1 MTTEVKLFGMPANA
15 GRWIFVVL
23 GMVINMCL
31 GAVYAYSVFK
41 KPLESMFNITA
52 TQGNLPFMVFLAL
65 FALFTFFAGKFIDK
79 YGPRNVMMIG
89 GVLVGVGWILT
100 AFASNIYMVITTYGI
115 IGGAGVG
122 IVYGGPV
129 SVCTRW
135 FPDKKGLANGLS
147 LLGFGASA
155 FVTAPLAKF
164 LIGING
170 PLVTFGIMGAGFL
183 VIVVFLASFMKFPRG
198 GWVPAGWT
206 PPQTAA
212 GVAGSLST
220 GEMMK
225 TTSFYG
231 LWCCYLIGATA
242 GLMAIGISATVGKE
256 VIGLTTD
263 MAAILVSVFAVFNG
277 IGRPIFGT
285 LTDKITPRNAAILS
299 FIIICAASVMMLN
312 AGEGS
317 STLYTISFC
326 GFWLCLGGWLAIAPT
341 ATATFF
347 GMDGYA
353 QKYGVV
359 FSAYGLGAII
369 GGIISGSAKDA
380 FGSYI
385 TAFYPTAILA
395 VVGIVIAFTMLKP
408 PKHG

>member
-1 MTTEVKLFGMPANA
+1 MF
-15 GRWIFVVL
+15 
-23 GMVINMCL
+23 INMCL

-41 KPLESMFNITA
+41 KPLETMFNITA
-52 TQGNLPFMVFLAL
+52 TQGNLPFMIFIAM
-65 FALFTFFAGKFIDK
+65 FAMFTFFAGKFIDK
-79 YGPRNVMMIG
+79 YGPRNVMMVG
-89 GVLVGVGWILT
+89 GVLVGVGWMLT
-100 AFASNIYMVITTYGI
+100 TFASSIWMVVLTYSI

-122 IVYGGPV
+122 VVYGGPV

-135 FPDKKGLANGLS
+135 FPDKKGLAVGLA

-155 FVTAPLAKF
+155 FVTAPLAKA
-164 LIGING
+164 LIAVHG
-170 PLVTFGIMGAGFL
+170 PLKTFGFMGAGFL
-183 VIVVFLASFMKFPRG
+183 VVVVFLSSFMKFPAA
-198 GWVPAGWT
+198 GWIPAGWT
-206 PPQTAA
+206 PPAAAA
-212 GVAGSLST
+212 GAKSLT
-220 GEMMK
+220 LGEMMK
-225 TTSFYG
+225 TSSFIG
-231 LWCCYLIGATA
+231 LWCCYTIGTTA

-263 MAAILVSVFAVFNG
+263 MAAILVMVFAVFNG
-277 IGRPIFGT
+277 VGRPIFGA

-299 FIIICAASVMMLN
+299 FIIICAASVMMLR
-312 AGEGS
+312 AGEG
-317 STLYTISFC
+317 TTMLYTVAFC
-326 GFWLCLGGWLAIAPT
+326 CFWLCLGGWLAIAPT

-347 GMDGYA
+347 GLDGYA

-385 TAFYPTAILA
+385 TAFYPTAVLA

-408 PKHG
+408 PKKG